1 MGRLWPVEGAL
12 HPGCEWPVAAI
23 VRLRSHRSSWCS
35 PRAVRGRWLSF
46 GLSPMEQ
53 PRMTVFS
60 RLAHQTALA
69 VALCSVVSWAGAASP
84 IHKCVV
90 DGQVVF
96 QGSPCASGN
105 PGRQPTVDELNAER
119 KKRLNAAPPSLAPSA
134 SPSSAV
140 GTPSSGARPSTP
152 AAESPAF
159 RCDGRQHCSQ
169 MRSCSEAKYFLA
181 HCPGTKMDGD
191 RDGVPC
197 EEQWCTHPLAR

>member
-1 MGRLWPVEGAL
+1 
-12 HPGCEWPVAAI
+12 
-23 VRLRSHRSSWCS
+23 
-35 PRAVRGRWLSF
+35 
-46 GLSPMEQ
+46 
-53 PRMTVFS
+53 MTVFS
-60 RLAHQTALA
+60 RLAYRNALA
-69 VALCSVVSWAGAASP
+69 VVLCTVVSWAGAASP
-84 IHKCVV
+84 VHKCVV

-119 KKRLNAAPPSLAPSA
+119 KKRLNAAPPAALAPSA
-134 SPSSAV
+134 PPSSGV
-140 GTPSSGARPSTP
+140 GTPPSGARPSTP
-152 AAESPAF
+152 TAEAPAF

-197 EEQWCTHPLAR
+197 EEQLCTHPLAR